1 MFKCKKSWM
10 LVSKRFKYTRS
21 SGLSSVCVCVC
32 AQDDGD
38 DDGLVLENHTAEGLA
53 ITRDDL

>member
-1 MFKCKKSWM
+1 M

-21 SGLSSVCVCVC
+21 LGLSSVCVCVFVC
-32 AQDDGD
+32 VLSVAQDDGD